1 MAKGNL
7 LLGTAGNSVGD
18 VVMYRRE
25 GAQVSRVRVRKIKNP
40 KTDAQS
46 LQRAAF
52 SPVAKFYS
60 PLAVVLERSF
70 EGLSKMKSYNKFLKT
85 NIDLARANGWLLPKG
100 TGFFPLPY
108 KLSQGTIQKVSYGY
122 DANGGLGFYFS
133 NLQVPQSTPQISGPL
148 SDMFINAGWKAGDIV
163 TIIAIGHD
171 DIESGDVTLFNYTA
185 KTVQFELNSD
195 GTESVTELFGN
206 QLKFQIEDGSALLQ
220 GNDGFELMAMA
231 CIVARFENNVW
242 RRSTQNLLV
251 NPSIITA
258 ITASAYHEAAIAS
271 YGPNAGDANP
281 LVYLDGDTLEG

>member
-85 NIDLARANGWLLPKG
+85 NVDLARANGWLLPKG

-108 KLSQGTIQKVSYGY
+108 KLSQGTLQSVSVSELSGSVCLDAFPNDEASTIAEVSAKWVAQGY
-122 DANGGLGFYFS
+122 KNGD
-133 NLQVPQSTPQISGPL
+133 V
-148 SDMFINAGWKAGDIV
+148 V
-163 TIIAIGHD
+163 TFIAIVKDSAGNFHP
-171 DIESGDVTLFNYTA
+171 ESL
-185 KTVQFELNSD
+185 QFVID
-195 GTESVTELFGN
+195 TESAEVSHNWKMGAAEVTYEA
-206 QLKFQIEDGSALLQ
+206 KYRITVAS
-220 GNDGFELMAMA
+220 NDAGLSLAGGA
-231 CIVARFENNVW
+231 VIVARFENEKW
-242 RRSTQNLLV
+242 RRSTQSLV
-251 NPSIITA
+251 VMQSIITQ
-258 ITASAYHEAAIAS
+258 ISAADYKTAAIAS
-271 YGPNAGDANP
+271 YGPNAGDPNP

>member
-108 KLSQGTIQKVSYGY
+108 QLSKGTLEPVNCVQHRNFMKIFVGAAFTQNTTLDTHALLSQAFVSAGY
-122 DANGGLGFYFS
+122 QN
-133 NLQVPQSTPQISGPL
+133 
-148 SDMFINAGWKAGDIV
+148 
-163 TIIAIGHD
+163 
-171 DIESGDVTLFNYTA
+171 GDVVTMILGGMGSN
-185 KTVQFELNSD
+185 VNSDWLGSMHIGQFEID
-195 GTESVTELFGN
+195 TESTKTLAEVLPGWELYFVA
-206 QLKFQIEDGSALLQ
+206 DGGYIKQTAPI
-220 GNDGFELMAMA
+220 DETGFCA
-231 CIVARFENNVW
+231 CIVARFENDKW
-242 RRSTQNLLV
+242 RRSTQFLQV
-251 NPSIITA
+251 DRYAVEMATSSEA
-258 ITASAYHEAAIAS
+258 QAAAIAS
-271 YGPNAGDANP
+271 YGNNPGDPNP

>member
-108 KLSQGTIQKVSYGY
+108 KLSQGTLPVTSLEISAGSEKFIIKGISPAENYSTVGQLSTAFIAAGY
-122 DANGGLGFYFS
+122 QN
-133 NLQVPQSTPQISGPL
+133 
-148 SDMFINAGWKAGDIV
+148 GDIV
-163 TIIAIGHD
+163 TIICVRQNGANISDGFVPVANQFAIDSTSSVTLAVAMPSLTFGV
-171 DIESGDVTLFNYTA
+171 SGDYAMFDLAT
-185 KTVQFELNSD
+185 
-195 GTESVTELFGN
+195 GTSV
-206 QLKFQIEDGSALLQ
+206 A
-220 GNDGFELMAMA
+220 AA
-231 CIVARFENNVW
+231 VIVARFENEKW
-242 RRSTQNLLV
+242 RRSTQDLIV
-251 NPSIITA
+251 KSSIMSA
-258 ITASAYHEAAIAS
+258 ITDADYKAAAIAS
-271 YGPNAGDANP
+271 YGMNAGDPNP

>member
-108 KLSQGTIQKVSYGY
+108 KLSQGTLQSVVYTISSEDGLSINVPATGAGVTDLGKISTGFLNLGY
-122 DANGGLGFYFS
+122 
-133 NLQVPQSTPQISGPL
+133 
-148 SDMFINAGWKAGDIV
+148 KAGDIV
-163 TIIAIGHD
+163 TIIAITGND
-171 DIESGDVTLFNYTA
+171 SDGYVPNA
-185 KTVQFELNSD
+185 AQFEID
-195 GTESVTELFGN
+195 GTSETTAAVAFPGWTLSGN
-206 QLKFQIEDGSALLQ
+206 NTSTLDMRFSAVN
-220 GNDGFELMAMA
+220 GKNVIAGAI
-231 CIVARFENNVW
+231 IVARFENDKW
-242 RRSTQNLLV
+242 RRSPQALSV
-251 NPSIITA
+251 IDSIMTA
-258 ITASAYHEAAIAS
+258 IAAADYKAAAVAS
-271 YGPNAGDANP
+271 YGMNAGDPNP

>member
-108 KLSQGTIQKVSYGY
+108 KLSQGTLPAVSYIASGP
-122 DANGGLGFYFS
+122 AQGL
-133 NLQVPQSTPQISGPL
+133 NLQSITAEAAPSTIGDL
-148 SDMFINAGWKAGDIV
+148 SQAFVSAGYSNGDIV
-163 TIIAIGHD
+163 TFIF
-171 DIESGDVTLFNYTA
+171 VTSDNNGVASNFVPVA
-185 KTVQFELNSD
+185 CQFEIDTTSTDTVADALPQLSFD
-195 GTESVTELFGN
+195 YSASTLGVKAAVGTYVAG
-206 QLKFQIEDGSALLQ
+206 AV
-220 GNDGFELMAMA
+220 
-231 CIVARFENNVW
+231 IVARFENDKW
-242 RRSTQNLLV
+242 RRSTQFLAV
-251 NPSIITA
+251 DSTITTA
-258 ITASAYHEAAIAS
+258 IADTAYKAAAIAS
-271 YGPNAGDANP
+271 YGMNAGDPNP

>member
-85 NIDLARANGWLLPKG
+85 NIDLARANDWLLPKG

-108 KLSQGTIQKVSYGY
+108 KLSQGSLPVVSASWANDLGAVKLTIPHVATAAATVGDFSQDMIAAGY
-122 DANGGLGFYFS
+122 
-133 NLQVPQSTPQISGPL
+133 Q
-148 SDMFINAGWKAGDIV
+148 AGDIV
-163 TIIAIGHD
+163 TVICVAGANANANFIPINYQFALDTTSTTTLVSLQKMEIGLTFDSDTSSWVLSSAND
-171 DIESGDVTLFNYTA
+171 DLGAGAV
-185 KTVQFELNSD
+185 
-195 GTESVTELFGN
+195 
-206 QLKFQIEDGSALLQ
+206 
-220 GNDGFELMAMA
+220 
-231 CIVARFENNVW
+231 IVARFENEKW
-242 RRSTQNLLV
+242 RRSTQVLV
-251 NPSIITA
+251 VKDSIISA
-258 ITASAYHEAAIAS
+258 IVESTYRDAAIAS
-271 YGPNAGDANP
+271 YGPNAGDPNP

>member
-7 LLGTAGNSVGD
+7 FLGTAGNSVGD

-25 GAQVSRVRVRKIKNP
+25 GSQVSRVRVRKVKNP

-70 EGLSKMKSYNKFLKT
+70 EGLSKSKSYAKFLKT
-85 NIDLARANGWLLPKG
+85 NVDLARANSWLLPKG

-108 KLSQGTIQKVSYGY
+108 QLSQGTIQKVAYAY
-122 DANGGLGFYFS
+122 DANGGTGFYFS
-133 NLQVPQSTPQISGPL
+133 NLAEKTTTPTVSGPL
-148 SDMFINAGWKAGDIV
+148 SDMFIDAGWKAGDIV
-163 TIIAIGHD
+163 TIIAIGHAD
-171 DIESGDVTLFNYTA
+171 TESGDVTLFNYTA
-185 KTVQFELNSD
+185 KTVQFVLDSD
-195 GTESVTELFGN
+195 GTETVSELFGN
-206 QLKFQIEDGSALLQ
+206 QLQFRIEEGTPLLS
-220 GNDGFELMAMA
+220 GNNGFELMAMA

-258 ITASAYHEAAIAS
+258 IGATAYHNAAIAS
-271 YGPNAGDANP
+271 YGPNAGDPNP
-281 LVYLDGDTLEG
+281 LVYLDGDTLED

>member
-108 KLSQGTIQKVSYGY
+108 QVSKGTIQSVGY
-122 DANGGLGFYFS
+122 AYDTTGNTGFYF
-133 NLQVPQSTPQISGPL
+133 NNIVAGQSTPTLMSAL
-148 SDMFINAGWKAGDIV
+148 CEKFLAAGWKKGDIV
-163 TIIAIGHD
+163 TFIAIGHSD
-171 DIESGDVTLFNYTA
+171 VESGGVTAYNYVP
-185 KTVQFELNSD
+185 KTVQFALDDEDTDEVADVFGSQLQLLVQD
-195 GTESVTELFGN
+195 GTLIF
-206 QLKFQIEDGSALLQ
+206 K

-231 CIVARFENNVW
+231 VIVARFENNVW
-242 RRSTQNLLV
+242 RRSTQSLLV

-271 YGPNAGDANP
+271 YGPNAGGDNP

>member
-108 KLSQGTIQKVSYGY
+108 KLSQGTLPVVGAVCDVNAEKVIMNSIAAAAAPTTIGALSEAFIAAGY
-122 DANGGLGFYFS
+122 QN
-133 NLQVPQSTPQISGPL
+133 
-148 SDMFINAGWKAGDIV
+148 GDIV
-163 TIIAIGHD
+163 TFIVIGGTLN
-171 DIESGDVTLFNYTA
+171 ESEVNA
-185 KTVQFELNSD
+185 VPEASQFEIDSTSTATIATALPKLTITAS
-195 GTESVTELFGN
+195 EGN
-206 QLKFQIEDGSALLQ
+206 LCFSNRAETILG
-220 GNDGFELMAMA
+220 GA
-231 CIVARFENNVW
+231 CIVARFENDKW
-242 RRSTQNLLV
+242 RRSTEFLSVYEGVVTL
-251 NPSIITA
+251 ILRTDYKA
-258 ITASAYHEAAIAS
+258 AAIAS
-271 YGPNAGDANP
+271 YGNNPGDPNP

>member
-108 KLSQGTIQKVSYGY
+108 QLSKGSLPSLQESIDHDAEGLMVGLTTNGSWTTIGGISTKFVDKGY
-122 DANGGLGFYFS
+122 KNGD
-133 NLQVPQSTPQISGPL
+133 V
-148 SDMFINAGWKAGDIV
+148 V
-163 TIIAIGHD
+163 TIIGIASNGNNGYYPVV
-171 DIESGDVTLFNYTA
+171 E
-185 KTVQFELNSD
+185 QFEIDTTSTD
-195 GTESVTELFGN
+195 TTESVIT
-206 QLKFQIEDGSALLQ
+206 KFTINGD
-220 GNDGFELMAMA
+220 AMVA
-231 CIVARFENNVW
+231 SNMLVRLASGTIKAGAVIVASFENDKW
-242 RRSTQNLLV
+242 RRSTQYLNV
-251 NPSIITA
+251 DSA
-258 ITASAYHEAAIAS
+258 ILSQISAADYKAAAIAS
-271 YGPNAGDANP
+271 YGMNAGDPNP

>member
-108 KLSQGTIQKVSYGY
+108 KLSQGSLPSIQLEYSGATNGFFIPWADVDASPTTIGDLSAHFV
-122 DANGGLGFYFS
+122 ANGYR
-133 NLQVPQSTPQISGPL
+133 N
-148 SDMFINAGWKAGDIV
+148 GDVV
-163 TIIAIGHD
+163 TIILVTGLANEPHVPISAQFIIDTTSTDTIASTLKGILITKGASGVDGLVFNVTGGTGSGCAI
-171 DIESGDVTLFNYTA
+171 
-185 KTVQFELNSD
+185 
-195 GTESVTELFGN
+195 
-206 QLKFQIEDGSALLQ
+206 
-220 GNDGFELMAMA
+220 
-231 CIVARFENNVW
+231 IVSRFENEKW
-242 RRSTQNLLV
+242 RRSTQTLV
-251 NPSIITA
+251 VIPAIMTA
-258 ITASAYHEAAIAS
+258 IAAADYKAAAIAS
-271 YGPNAGDANP
+271 YGMNAGDPNP

>member
-18 VVMYRRE
+18 IVMYRRE

-52 SPVAKFYS
+52 SPVSKFYS

-108 KLSQGTIQKVSYGY
+108 KLSSGSLPQLNYRTANNGLNFVLSGTSAVPSDFTTIGHLSTLFINEGYRNGDVITIIVITGAVNTDFVPVVNQFIIDNKSSALMTDVFKGVSVEV
-122 DANGGLGFYFS
+122 DLD
-133 NLQVPQSTPQISGPL
+133 ISGL
-148 SDMFINAGWKAGDIV
+148 LLLFKITGSMAAGAG
-163 TIIAIGHD
+163 
-171 DIESGDVTLFNYTA
+171 
-185 KTVQFELNSD
+185 
-195 GTESVTELFGN
+195 
-206 QLKFQIEDGSALLQ
+206 
-220 GNDGFELMAMA
+220 
-231 CIVARFENNVW
+231 IVARYQNDVW
-242 RRSTQNLLV
+242 RRSSQNLVVATTILSTIGTD
-251 NPSIITA
+251 NYKA
-258 ITASAYHEAAIAS
+258 AAIAS
-271 YGPNAGDANP
+271 YGATNTGDNP

>member
-108 KLSQGTIQKVSYGY
+108 KLSQGTLPVMKYGI
-122 DANGGLGFYFS
+122 AGTNGAIILSSISLASQPSTIADLSAGFIF
-133 NLQVPQSTPQISGPL
+133 
-148 SDMFINAGWKAGDIV
+148 AGYQD
-163 TIIAIGHD
+163 
-171 DIESGDVTLFNYTA
+171 GDVVTLIAVSGAADHMNEGFVPVVGQFVVDSTSEVALTTA
-185 KTVQFELNSD
+185 LPMFGFSWDT
-195 GTESVTELFGN
+195 GTT
-206 QLKFQIEDGSALLQ
+206 KFSISTGSAIA
-220 GNDGFELMAMA
+220 GAV
-231 CIVARFENNVW
+231 IVARFENDKW
-242 RRSTQNLLV
+242 RRSSQKLAVASTL
-251 NPSIITA
+251 ITA
-258 ITASAYHEAAIAS
+258 ITAADYKAAAIAS
-271 YGPNAGDANP
+271 YGMNAGDPNP